1 MQSTTESSAITRFI
15 HSQSPPIQTAEHGVE
30 TQVVR
35 RPLPPSRPSRR
46 RWRGPLIAAAVV
58 ALGTILLVWAAPW
71 DEPDPAAQSSAAP
84 AVTAPTPDP
93 GSSPVA
99 PAAAAAAAPSKEE
112 ASEPVVIAMPDDEQA
127 DEAVPTSGDPADY
140 EVDLGDDLTPTDE
153 IALQLLAELNNGD
166 DSGAAADVH
175 AATPKLH
182 RRAARRSPRARRNA
196 SAELPT
202 LAHRKGVLM
211 INSKPPCRIVINNV
225 DTGLTTPQ
233 RAIRLT
239 GGRHKVTLVNREYN
253 IHSSLTVNIHPGK
266 RVRVVRDLTE
276 HIARQR
282 HRSRRARH

>member
-35 RPLPPSRPSRR
+35 RPLPPIRPAEGGR

-58 ALGTILLVWAAPW
+58 GLGTILLVWAAPW
-71 DEPDPAAQSSAAP
+71 DEPDPAPQAAAAP
-84 AVTAPTPDP
+84 AATAPSPDP
-93 GSSPVA
+93 QPDPQSAA
-99 PAAAAAAAPSKEE
+99 PAAAAATPTNETP
-112 ASEPVVIAMPDDEQA
+112 SEPVVIAMPDEETDQ
-127 DEAVPTSGDPADY
+127 AVPTSDDPADY
-140 EVDLGDDLTPTDE
+140 ELDLGDDLTPTDE
-153 IALQLLAELNNGD
+153 IALQLLAELNAGD
-166 DSGAAADVH
+166 DSGATAA
-175 AATPKLH
+175 ASPKTH
-182 RRAARRSPRARRNA
+182 RRAARRSPRATRNA
-196 SAELPT
+196 SAEMPT
-202 LAHRKGVLM
+202 LGHRKGVLM
-211 INSKPPCRIVINNV
+211 INSKPPCRIVINGV

-253 IHSSLTVNIHPGK
+253 IASSLTVNIHPGR

-282 HRSRRARH
+282 RSHRRARH